1 MHRPSTNLE
10 AGREAGSTA
19 DSAADGRAAEGR
31 SLIDHFS
38 VELSSNSR
46 ETVARAAELLPAGMD
61 LYVPKLPRQV
71 HSDGLAQ
78 IRLLHELGFK
88 PVPHI
93 AARSLGS
100 GRELEDFLQAAVREA
115 GTDRVLVIGGDDVTA
130 AGPFADSAAVIAS
143 GILEASGIRH
153 VHVAGYPDGHP
164 RIPATVLRDDLVRK
178 AGLAKQRDLSLTVVT
193 QFSFAPDRIAGY
205 CAELAQSVPGVP
217 VHAGIVGP
225 TSVMR
230 LLRFARICG
239 VSTSLR
245 AVDKLGLDAVK
256 LVTQANPE
264 RQFQELARRKV
275 AGEAGNLAG
284 IHVFTFGGFVES
296 AAWVGTH
303 ARRRTAD
310 AGADHE
316 V

>member
-1 MHRPSTNLE
+1 MHRPSTSLE
-10 AGREAGSTA
+10 ADCGVRVTA
-19 DSAADGRAAEGR
+19 DPPADGRAVQG
-31 SLIDHFS
+31 SGLIDQFS
-38 VELSSNSR
+38 VELSSHKR
-46 ETVARAAELLPAGMD
+46 ETVAKAAGLLPAGMD
-61 LYVPKLPRQV
+61 LYVPKLPKQV

-93 AARSLGS
+93 AARSLHS

-143 GILEASGIRH
+143 GILEGTGIRH

-164 RIPATVLRDDLVRK
+164 QIPATVLRDDLVRK
-178 AGLAKQRDLSLTVVT
+178 ADLARLKDLSLTVVT
-193 QFSFAPDRIAGY
+193 QFCFAPDRIAGY
-205 CAELAQSVPGVP
+205 CAELARNLPGIP

-256 LVTQANPE
+256 LVTQADPE
-264 RQFQELARRKV
+264 RQFQELSRRKA
-275 AGEAGNLAG
+275 AGAAGDLAG
-284 IHVFTFGGFVES
+284 IHLFTFGGFVES
-296 AAWVGTH
+296 AAWVSTH
-303 ARRRTAD
+303 ARQRAAD
-310 AGADHE
+310 AGAAHE
-316 V
+316 I

>member
-1 MHRPSTNLE
+1 MHRPSTSLE
-10 AGREAGSTA
+10 ADREVHVTA
-19 DSAADGRAAEGR
+19 DPPADGRAAEGR
-31 SLIDHFS
+31 GLIDHFS
-38 VELSSNSR
+38 VELSSSR
-46 ETVARAAELLPAGMD
+46 REIVAQAAGLLPASMD
-61 LYVPKLPRQV
+61 LYVPKLPKQV

-93 AARSLGS
+93 AARSLHS
-100 GRELEDFLQAAVREA
+100 GRELEDFLQTAVREA
-115 GTDRVLVIGGDDVTA
+115 GADRVLVIGGDDATA

-164 RIPATVLRDDLVRK
+164 HIPATVLRDDLARK
-178 AGLAKQRDLSLTVVT
+178 AGLAQQKGLALTVVT

-205 CAELAQSVPGVP
+205 CAELARNLPGVP

-256 LVTQANPE
+256 LVTQADPE
-264 RQFQELARRKV
+264 RQFQDLSRRKA
-275 AGEAGNLAG
+275 AGAAGNLAG
-284 IHVFTFGGFVES
+284 IHLFTFGGFVES

-303 ARRRTAD
+303 ARRRAAD
-310 AGADHE
+310 AGAVHE